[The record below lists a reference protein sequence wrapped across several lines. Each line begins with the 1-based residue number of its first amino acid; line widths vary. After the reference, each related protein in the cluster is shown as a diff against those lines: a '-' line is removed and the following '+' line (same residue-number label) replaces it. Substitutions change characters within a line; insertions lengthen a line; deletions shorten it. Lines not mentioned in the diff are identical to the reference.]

1 MSQTKKTYT
10 LGKIKQ
16 LIDLNGDTTNFDL
29 SFNVT
34 CKDDVTFNLLVVD
47 QTTLDNTEVLAY
59 KDVYKGMSGSIVT
72 KENIYQNYYL
82 VLKSDTP
89 CTVEVEIT
97 KKILETFI
105 PESPVTT
112 REIQPETETPSETT
126 INWKKIIILAIIII
140 LGIVILWWLYS
151 KNTTVPDI
159 ISGTISYC
167 DKESLLN
174 RLRQFSD

>member
-1 MSQTKKTYT
+1 MSQTKKTYS

-47 QTTLDNTEVLAY
+47 QTTLDTTEVLEY
-59 KDVYKGMSGSIVT
+59 KDVHKGMSGSIVAN
-72 KENIYQNYYL
+72 ENVYQNYYL

-89 CTVEVEIT
+89 CKVEVEIT
-97 KKILETFI
+97 KKILENFVPVSSISSVPLSTEI
-105 PESPVTT
+105 QESPVSSPTT
-112 REIQPETETPSETT
+112 TENEPST

-140 LGIVILWWLYS
+140 LGIIILWWLYGLNS
-151 KNTTVPDI
+151 NKDN
-159 ISGTISYC
+159 
-167 DKESLLN
+167 SLLN